1 MRCERRINIFLQS
14 IGQTGL
20 WWPVATQR
28 WARETSRRQDSTSKQ
43 LILHTSIST
52 ASVRWINFSLVQ
64 QHLGLVLH
72 PVVDGV
78 GVGLHQALGHHPGPE
93 LVAEQL
99 VGDQDLGGN
108 CKHHRKSSSANVIFA
123 AQSSLTKSRTH
134 SWRWGWSSCWRWAG
148 RRCWRCRDRPPCP
161 RAAPGGSPA
170 CPRSRCPP
178 TCSESLWCECV

>member
-1 MRCERRINIFLQS
+1 M
-14 IGQTGL
+14 
-20 WWPVATQR
+20 ATQR

-108 CKHHRKSSSANVIFA
+108 CKHQGESSSANVIFA
-123 AQSSLTKSRTH
+123 AQL
-134 SWRWGWSSCWRWAG
+134 
-148 RRCWRCRDRPPCP
+148 
-161 RAAPGGSPA
+161 RAALTVDVEADPLADCGRDVVAGDAEVGAHLRPA
-170 CPRSRCPP
+170 HPRQAQVLPLVLGEPRPAADSNHQYSDDVRNAQ
-178 TCSESLWCECV
+178 